1 VGQILM
7 EVHWVNDR
15 GLIVPV
21 VQALED
27 QGFRIFS
34 NEANGL
40 GVTEV
45 RFPPHHPSSSSSSS
59 SPSSLTQHTQHD
71 TTTIISAGG

>member
-1 VGQILM
+1 LTSTQLKGVRWSDRIGQLLM
-7 EVHWVNDR
+7 EVHWR
-15 GLIVPV
+15 KKPELIVPL

-40 GVTEV
+40 GITEV
-45 RFPPHHPSSSSSSS
+45 RSFFPHLSS
-59 SPSSLTQHTQHD
+59 
-71 TTTIISAGG
+71 